1 MGVLPSPESSPSLDP
16 EDSPQPS
23 RKRQRNSPSHDPA
36 VRSPR
41 SDQMSSLTLADSN
54 QDIDSYMAE
63 QGEADIPPFMA
74 LTPPQTTQ
82 PMSPLDRVSF
92 VEKELK
98 NRTMQVGE
106 TWYLVAMDW
115 WKRWKGACT
124 GEVRKDGPISEQ
136 DLGPVDNASLFFP
149 DETLLFPLGEG
160 VEVQY
165 VPEIVWTSFVTWYGP
180 PQQPVPRRVIARG
193 SAKLPSLE
201 LYPLQLKAFR
211 LVREDPQAGSNES
224 PFPKLVISA
233 GETVGNLCSELVKAV
248 SPNLETHIPYRVW
261 KLENGHGE
269 WEYGEYPSS
278 QLTISG
284 GKIIEESHKTLEE
297 EGIQA
302 DDAFVVE
309 FKQDTWIVEP
319 PKSAAKSLGPPD
331 RKSVV

>member
-23 RKRQRNSPSHDPA
+23 RKRQRTDSPSHDPA

-124 GEVRKDGPISEQ
+124 F
-136 DLGPVDNASLFFP
+136 L
-149 DETLLFPLGEG
+149 
-160 VEVQY
+160 
-165 VPEIVWTSFVTWYGP
+165 
-180 PQQPVPRRVIARG
+180 PR
-193 SAKLPSLE
+193 
-201 LYPLQLKAFR
+201 
-211 LVREDPQAGSNES
+211 
-224 PFPKLVISA
+224 
-233 GETVGNLCSELVKAV
+233 
-248 SPNLETHIPYRVW
+248 
-261 KLENGHGE
+261 
-269 WEYGEYPSS
+269 
-278 QLTISG
+278 
-284 GKIIEESHKTLEE
+284 
-297 EGIQA
+297 
-302 DDAFVVE
+302 
-309 FKQDTWIVEP
+309 
-319 PKSAAKSLGPPD
+319 
-331 RKSVV
+331 